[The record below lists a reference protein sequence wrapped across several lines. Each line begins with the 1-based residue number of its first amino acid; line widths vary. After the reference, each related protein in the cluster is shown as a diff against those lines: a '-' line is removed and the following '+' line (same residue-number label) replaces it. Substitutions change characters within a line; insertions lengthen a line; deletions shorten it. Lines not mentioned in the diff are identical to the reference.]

1 MLSYFPEAGRL
12 GESEG
17 TREWVVGGLPY
28 IMVYQVSNEPALTVL
43 GVFHAAQGERKI

>member
-1 MLSYFPEAGRL
+1 VR
-12 GESEG
+12 
-17 TREWVVGGLPY
+17 GLPY